1 MGNEGSYAALG
12 LKVWKTQIDRA
23 DKLFGTLSSE
33 EVLREIAPGRNR
45 LLYLWGHLTAIH
57 DAMLPLLGLRERIY
71 PEFDV
76 AFVSNP
82 DKSQAAIPS
91 HEQVRRAW
99 NAVNTEL
106 WKGFETMSWSDW
118 LQRHSAV
125 SEEDFAK
132 DASYV
137 FITGRRQKE
146 LDEAVK
152 AIGTNVSG
160 VQGDVAQLA
169 DLDRLYETVSKVKG
183 RIDIVF
189 ANAGVGEFVPFGA
202 VTEEHFD
209 KLFNINVR
217 GTLFTVQKALPLL
230 NDGGSI
236 ILNGSV
242 ASVKGTAAFGV
253 YAASKAAIRSF
264 VRTWTTDLKDRRI
277 RSNVVS
283 PGPINTAL
291 ASRQS
296 ADVIARI
303 VSTVPMGRMGEP
315 EEVAKVALFLASDDS
330 SFVTGI
336 ELFVDGGRAQI

>member
-1 MGNEGSYAALG
+1 MTKKLEGKTAVITGGTEGIG
-12 LKVWKTQIDRA
+12 LATA
-23 DKLFGTLSSE
+23 KLFVKEG
-33 EVLREIAPGRNR
+33 A
-45 LLYLWGHLTAIH
+45 
-57 DAMLPLLGLRERIY
+57 
-71 PEFDV
+71 
-76 AFVSNP
+76 
-82 DKSQAAIPS
+82 
-91 HEQVRRAW
+91 
-99 NAVNTEL
+99 
-106 WKGFETMSWSDW
+106 
-118 LQRHSAV
+118 
-125 SEEDFAK
+125 
-132 DASYV
+132 YV

-146 LDEAVK
+146 LDEA
-152 AIGTNVSG
+152 IGANVSG
-160 VQGDVAQLA
+160 VQGDVANMA
-169 DLDRLYETVSKVKG
+169 DLDRLYEIVGKVKG

-189 ANAGVGEFVPFGA
+189 ANAGVGEFVPFVS

-209 KLFNINVR
+209 KLFHINVR

-236 ILNGSV
+236 ILTGSV
-242 ASVKGTAAFGV
+242 ASVKGTSAFGV

-283 PGPINTAL
+283 PGPINTPL

-296 ADVIARI
+296 ADVIERI